1 MRHVTHKKTYISPTI
16 DADPKWILKIAWIDI
31 FTVTQIHNDTHT
43 NTCMQ
48 YAKTYESFANASA
61 AYGSNEM
68 CQHSPRI
75 LP

>member
-1 MRHVTHKKTYISPTI
+1 MCYVTQRKTYTSPTI
-16 DADPKWILKIAWIDI
+16 AADPKWILKIAWIDI

-48 YAKTYESFANASA
+48 YAKTYETFANASA